1 MNEYPDNSENNCEPE
16 SEMERIRAEAEAKYQ
31 KSLELEKSMI
41 EGYNAIEAGGI
52 EVLEPYNSDGSI
64 DVKETLQI
72 MIDHFADP
80 VREEYEK
87 CAILHALLISI

>member
-1 MNEYPDNSENNCEPE
+1 MHSEDYEEQNIEPQNEMDK
-16 SEMERIRAEAEAKYQ
+16 IQAEAEAKYQ
-31 KSLELEKSMI
+31 KALQLEKSMI
-41 EGYNAIEAGGI
+41 EGYNAIKLGGI
-52 EVLEPYNSDGSI
+52 EILESYITTDGI

-87 CAILHALLISI
+87 CAFLHGILINL